1 MKHTISMQTR
11 NRWRRALAFSAL
23 CVATVAAS
31 PAQTFTV
38 LKFFDG
44 TNGSF
49 PYGSLVEGVD
59 AILYGTTYGG
69 GADLRGTVFKFTP
82 RGGIDPL
89 YSFCA
94 STGCP
99 DGDGP
104 MTGLLLGLSD
114 DFYGVTQ
121 TGGMN
126 NNGSL
131 FQISSEGTLSTLY
144 SFCALANCADGA
156 APVGALIESP
166 TDLKFY
172 GVTSQYGAN
181 GAGGTIFQFSYPD
194 GPLITLHSFC
204 ADPGCTDGGYPQG
217 GLVQGTDGNFYGTT
231 GGLGANQP
239 GTVFRI
245 TSGGVFTT
253 LYTFC
258 SIQNCA
264 DGASPYAG
272 LIQGSDGNF
281 YGTTVWGG
289 TSSQCSG
296 GCGTVFKITP
306 QGKLTTL
313 HSFVYTDGAQPQ
325 AGLVQA
331 TNGNY
336 YGTTIIGGAHDLG
349 TIFQIARGVFKSLR
363 SLSAS
368 DGASPDGAPTQATDG
383 NLYGTTTGGQTD
395 NGTVYRLSLGLAPF
409 IKTTPV
415 ASKVEEYIDIFGN
428 DLTGATSVT
437 FNGTPASFAVFAPTQ
452 ILALVPAGATTG
464 PVEVTT
470 PSGTL
475 SSYFNFQVLP

>member
-1 MKHTISMQTR
+1 MQTR
-11 NRWRRALAFSAL
+11 NRWKRALAFSAL
-23 CVATVAAS
+23 CAATVAAS

-44 TNGSF
+44 TNGSLPF
-49 PYGSLVEGVD
+49 GSLVEGVD
-59 AILYGTTYGG
+59 ANLYGTTYEG
-69 GADLRGTVFKFTP
+69 GADGLGTVFKFTL

-89 YSFCA
+89 YSFCV

-99 DGDGP
+99 DGNGP
-104 MTGLLLGLSD
+104 MAGLLLGLSD
-114 DFYGVTQ
+114 DFYGVTE

-126 NNGSL
+126 NNGAL
-131 FQISSEGTLSTLY
+131 FQISPEGTLSTLY
-144 SFCALANCADGA
+144 SFCALANCADGGT
-156 APVGALIESP
+156 PVGGLIESP

-172 GVTSQYGAN
+172 GTTSEYGAN
-181 GAGGTIFQFSYPD
+181 GAGGTIFQFTYYD
-194 GPLITLHSFC
+194 GPLVTLHSFC
-204 ADPGCTDGGYPQG
+204 ADPGCTDGGYPRG

-258 SIQNCA
+258 SIKNCA
-264 DGASPYAG
+264 DGAAPYAG

-281 YGTTVWGG
+281 YGTTAWGG

-313 HSFVYTDGAQPQ
+313 HSFAYTDGEQPQ

-331 TNGNY
+331 TDGNY
-336 YGTTIIGGAHDLG
+336 YGTTRIGGANNLG
-349 TIFQIARGVFKSLR
+349 TIFQIARGAFKSLK

-368 DGASPDGAPTQATDG
+368 DGASPCSALTQATDG
-383 NLYGTTTGGQTD
+383 NLYGTTTGGQVD
-395 NGTVYRLSLGLAPF
+395 NGSVYRLSMGLAPF
-409 IKTTPV
+409 IKTSPV
-415 ASKVEEYIDIFGN
+415 ASPVAEYIDIVGN

-437 FNGTPASFAVFAPTQ
+437 FNGTPSSFTIFATTH